1 MENVQRAGETKLVMN
16 SLYQF
21 QIKNIKAKQFRL
33 LANLILC
40 LNGFVFM
47 YAGIYANNKSTIII
61 GAITVSM
68 AVVAVLYQKNWIIHN
83 SMVVPVFIGWLNVG
97 YWWVGIVMWPI
108 SLLAQIASNDKK
120 IEFNSKEIKLASP
133 FGKIFIWQELQNIV
147 LKDGLLTLDFKNNK
161 LLQTPILNELTE
173 AETKQ
178 FNDFCNQQLATSN

>member
-1 MENVQRAGETKLVMN
+1 
-16 SLYQF
+16 
-21 QIKNIKAKQFRL
+21 
-33 LANLILC
+33 
-40 LNGFVFM
+40 
-47 YAGIYANNKSTIII
+47 
-61 GAITVSM
+61 
-68 AVVAVLYQKNWIIHN
+68 
-83 SMVVPVFIGWLNVG
+83 MVVPVCIGWLNVG

-178 FNDFCNQQLATSN
+178 FNDFCNQLLATSN